1 MKLKALLV
9 CRAGQPLRP
18 LTTALDEVGI
28 AQDHC
33 SSAQEAIEL
42 LARGKYSAVVL
53 DFDLPGA
60 AQVAKLARVAPANR
74 RPVVFAMIGA
84 LTDIA
89 GTYQAGANFVCYK
102 PLVYEQ
108 VARSVR
114 AAHGFMREE
123 RRRLPRQKVAT
134 VVYLLFGRRL
144 AIPTLMLDLNEEG
157 LSVQAAEPLPAMDRV
172 PLHFLLPGSARVIE
186 GVAEV
191 VWADDAG
198 RAGMFFSQLTTSARR
213 NLREWLKR
221 QTAKRS
227 TVRQPK
233 IAKDA
238 ALTAI
243 LQS

>member
-1 MKLKALLV
+1 M
-9 CRAGQPLRP
+9 CRPGQPLRP
-18 LTTALDEVGI
+18 LTAALDEVRIG
-28 AQDHC
+28 QDHC

-42 LARGKYSAVVL
+42 LAGGKYSAVVL

-84 LTDIA
+84 LTDIG
-89 GTYQAGANFVCYK
+89 GTFQAGANFVLYK

-108 VARSVR
+108 MARSVR
-114 AAHGFMREE
+114 AAHGFMLED
-123 RRRLPRQKVAT
+123 RRRLPRQRVAT
-134 VVYLLFGRRL
+134 VVYLLFGRHL

-186 GVAEV
+186 GVADV

-198 RAGMFFSQLTTSARR
+198 RAGMFFSQMTTSAQRS
-213 NLREWLKR
+213 LRHWLKG
-221 QTAKRS
+221 QSAKRS
-227 TVRQPK
+227 TSRQPK
-233 IAKDA
+233 LGKVA
-238 ALTAI
+238 ALRPA